1 MAYPGPVYPDNYT
14 QKTQVQFGGYN
25 HRRSAGDMEW
35 YDDCNMTADEYPLL
49 ASRKPYYS
57 VHQYGGKYHGICGGD
72 NLYIAAGTSIYK
84 YGTDE
89 PILEGLTNRD
99 KLMCMMGRQLVVFPD
114 KIIYNE
120 IGGAVTQMEIANEA
134 EDENGV
140 TVWFYSGEY
149 EGKPATAN
157 TILINCDLDFRV
169 NDAVQI
175 SGNPYD
181 FGPTHVNY
189 MVNNMTIVV
198 RDVKHFTIESGDLA
212 GDYTRLTF
220 YDNSFW
226 FAEGASVLVPF
237 ENGTADYEDGYSVLG
252 IQGSPGVVV
261 SRNVPDLD
269 ILFEHENRLWGAGK
283 DASGNDTIY
292 ASANGLPCVWENYDA
307 TGLESW
313 AVNVLSEGDFTG
325 GCSFLGYPIFFKN
338 NHIYKIYGDI
348 PSEFSV
354 VGSADIGVAPGC
366 GRSLAIAGEKL
377 YYLSRIGV
385 MVYTGALPQL
395 VSQAFGDVTYTE
407 GIGGSDG
414 VHYWLS
420 CRYYDE
426 ARILHDSMFVYATQ
440 TGIWHREHH
449 EQDSSHLGAYIGYAW
464 HNHGMY
470 AMREST
476 SAGGAST
483 SSLDYI
489 GDPRRAPQG
498 ALAYGSNWYIESAD
512 FTESSPRRKWVGAS
526 LEIRAELEE
535 GASFSVYIKYRNIDE
550 SGTETEWEQIGG
562 PYTAPGKR
570 SYIIPSIPRRTD
582 FYKLKIA
589 GTGRIWIYSIAPM
602 TEQGSSW
609 HGTNGG

>member
-14 QKTQVQFGGYN
+14 QRTQVQFGGYN

-57 VHQYGGKYHGICGGD
+57 VYQYEGEYHGICGGD

-84 YGTDE
+84 YGESE
-89 PILEGLTNRD
+89 PILTGLTNRD
-99 KLMCMMGRQLVVFPD
+99 KLMCMIGKQLVVFPD
-114 KIIYNE
+114 KKIYNE
-120 IGGAVTQMEIANEA
+120 NDGSTADMEIANDA
-134 EDENGV
+134 ASTSGV
-140 TVWFYSGEY
+140 SVWFYSGEY
-149 EGKPATAN
+149 EGEPADAN
-157 TILINCDLDFRV
+157 TILIDRNLDFKV
-169 NDAVQI
+169 NDAVEI
-175 SGNPYD
+175 SGNPTDYGTAHID
-181 FGPTHVNY
+181 Y
-189 MVNNMTIVV
+189 SVNNMTIVV
-198 RDVKHFTIESGDLA
+198 RNVEHFNVDSGQYA

-226 FAEGASVLVPF
+226 FAEGAKVDVPF
-237 ENGTADYEDGYSVLG
+237 ENGTVTEEAGYFVLG
-252 IQGSPGVVV
+252 ISGSPGVVV

-269 ILFEHENRLWGAGK
+269 ILFEHENRLWGAKG
-283 DASGNDTIY
+283 DTIY
-292 ASANGLPCVWENYDA
+292 ASANGLPCVWENYDV

-313 AVNVLSEGDFTG
+313 AVDVLSEGDFTG
-325 GCSFLGYPIFFKN
+325 GCSFLGYPIFFKDT
-338 NHIYKIYGDI
+338 HIYKIYGDI

-366 GRSLAIAGEKL
+366 GKSLAIAGEKL

-395 VSQAFGDVTYTE
+395 VSQAFGDEYYLE

-426 ARILHDSMFVYATQ
+426 ARNLHDSMFVYDTQ

-449 EQDSSHLGAYIGYAW
+449 GQPSNHLGSYIGFAW

-470 AMREST
+470 ATRTVGVGENDHLT
-476 SAGGAST
+476 I
-483 SSLDYI
+483 LEYI
-489 GDPRRAPQG
+489 GDPRLAPQE
-498 ALAYGSNWYIESAD
+498 ATAHETNWFIESAD

-526 LEIRAELEE
+526 LEIRAELEA

-562 PYTAPGKR
+562 PYTALGKR